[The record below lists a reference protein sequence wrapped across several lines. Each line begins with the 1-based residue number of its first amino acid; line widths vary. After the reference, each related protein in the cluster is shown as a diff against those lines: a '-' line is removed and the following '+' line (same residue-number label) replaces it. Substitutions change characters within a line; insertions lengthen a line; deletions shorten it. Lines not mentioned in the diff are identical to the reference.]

1 MKNIF
6 IEGLQ
11 GAGKSTLL
19 QTLTQKLPAYHTY
32 REGDLCPVEL
42 AWCSYMT
49 KEQYQAALDKFP
61 KLDAEIRKWTCREE
75 DHYIVAYTR
84 ILTDYEGFHKYMEE
98 FEIYNGR
105 RGLEELER
113 IIFHRFH
120 IFEGSGNLFECAFF
134 QNIVEDM
141 ILFHQA
147 SDEEIIDFYQKL
159 FTQVNK
165 KSFVLLYLD
174 SENVESNIRTI
185 MEERVDEQGNPMW
198 YQMMLNYLKESPY
211 GKTHGCESFAH
222 LIKHLEHRQQL
233 EKRIVNEVL
242 KDNAIVLPSKNWEG
256 RLHFE
261 DFA

>member
-1 MKNIF
+1 MALTKSQEQAVIRLFALAFKSCDNIKKQKKMY
-6 IEGLQ
+6 LQ
-11 GAGKSTLL
+11 FENEFGKGINDWKEKCRNAL
-19 QTLTQKLPAYHTY
+19 Q
-32 REGDLCPVEL
+32 
-42 AWCSYMT
+42 
-49 KEQYQAALDKFP
+49 EQ
-61 KLDAEIRKWTCREE
+61 
-75 DHYIVAYTR
+75 
-84 ILTDYEGFHKYMEE
+84 
-98 FEIYNGR
+98 
-105 RGLEELER
+105 
-113 IIFHRFH
+113 
-120 IFEGSGNLFECAFF
+120 S
-134 QNIVEDM
+134 
-141 ILFHQA
+141 

-174 SENVESNIRTI
+174 SENVESNIRAI

-211 GKTHGCESFAH
+211 GKTHGCESFTH

>member
-19 QTLTQKLPAYHTY
+19 QTLTQKFPAYHTY

-61 KLDAEIRKWTCREE
+61 KLDEEIRKWTCREE

-120 IFEGSGNLFECAFF
+120 KFEGSGNLFECAFL

-198 YQMMLNYLKESPY
+198 YQMMLYYLKESPY
-211 GKTHGCESFAH
+211 GKNHGYESFAH

-233 EKRIVNEVL
+233 EKRIISEVL

-261 DFA
+261 DLA